1 MKKERKNERLLE
13 SIEYIDAD
21 IVDAVMAKIEP
32 KRVQQ
37 SNQFARK
44 NRWLKTAVAL
54 AACAVLLALAIPMA
68 IGLIGDGE
76 ITSTSIVE
84 HTAATPAADNT
95 TAEVE
100 AAPVYDGS
108 RGLLYEVNEDGVSAA
123 FIGYG
128 TCTDET
134 VYIAS
139 TYNGLPVTEMRNKQ
153 YSEATHIPAAPVFG
167 SEYLK
172 HLVISDTVKFVSIE
186 CIRRCPNIESIHYGA
201 SMDNIMYLPFDGMD
215 GQNFSTVSVSPENPY
230 YSDKG
235 NCIVDLRTKT
245 LVVGTPTSVIPDDGS
260 VKIIGMKAFT
270 SAKRNLTSLVIPE
283 GVKVIE
289 HGAFM
294 VCDQLETLILPD
306 SLEFIEMNAFDAC
319 TKLKKL
325 EFGTNLKAVDQLLFH
340 WKYVPEIHYKGTVE
354 QWESVIKTSSA
365 NVRNNFEVIC
375 TDGVSYSDAGL
386 KGWYNWYQLP
396 EYADVWNQ
404 RYPDRIPPDYNTE
417 YTGTVKE

>member
-1 MKKERKNERLLE
+1 MRTNDERKIFEASGYLDDGVVSDVLKKYGE
-13 SIEYIDAD
+13 KS
-21 IVDAVMAKIEP
+21 KITRP
-32 KRVQQ
+32 VKA
-37 SNQFARK
+37 NK
-44 NRWLKTAVAL
+44 WLKTAVAL
-54 AACAVLLALAIPMA
+54 AACLALLALAIPMA

-76 ITSTSIVE
+76 ITSTAVIE
-84 HTAATPAADNT
+84 HTAAIPAADNT
-95 TAEVE
+95 TEEVE
-100 AAPVYDGS
+100 TAPVYDGS
-108 RGLLYEVNEDGVSAA
+108 IGLLYEVNEDGVSAA

-186 CIRRCPNIESIHYGA
+186 CIRCCPNIESIHYGA
-201 SMDNIMYLPFDGMD
+201 SMDNIMYLPFEGMD

-245 LVVGTPTSVIPDDGS
+245 LVVGTPTTVIPDDGS
-260 VKIIGMKAFT
+260 VKIIGIKAFT

-294 VCDQLETLILPD
+294 ACDQLETLILPD
-306 SLEFIEMNAFDAC
+306 SLEFIERSAFDTC

-325 EFGTNLKAVDQLLFH
+325 EFGTNLKAVNQMIIRG
-340 WKYVPEIHYKGTVE
+340 KTVPEIYYTGTAE
-354 QWESVIKTSSA
+354 QWESVIKTSDGTVIGS
-365 NVRNNFEVIC
+365 FDVIC
-375 TDGVSYSDAGL
+375 TDGISSLSAGL
-386 KGWYNWYQLP
+386 QGWYNWIELP

-404 RYPDRIPPDYNTE
+404 RYPDRIPLDYNTE

>member
-1 MKKERKNERLLE
+1 MRTNDERKIFEASGYLDDGVVSDVLKKYDE
-13 SIEYIDAD
+13 KS
-21 IVDAVMAKIEP
+21 KITRP
-32 KRVQQ
+32 QKA
-37 SNQFARK
+37 NK
-44 NRWLKTAVAL
+44 WLKTAVAL

-76 ITSTSIVE
+76 ITSTSIIE
-84 HTAATPAADNT
+84 HTAAIPAADNT
-95 TAEVE
+95 TEKVE
-100 AAPVYDGS
+100 TAPVYDGS

-139 TYNGLPVTEMRNKQ
+139 TYNGLPVTEMRNKE

-201 SMDNIMYLPFDGMD
+201 SMNNIMYFPFDGMD

-245 LVVGTPTSVIPDDGS
+245 LVVGTPTTVIPDDGS
-260 VKIIGMKAFT
+260 VKIIGMMAFGW
-270 SAKRNLTSLVIPE
+270 AKRNLTSLVIPE

-294 VCDQLETLILPD
+294 ACDQLETLILPD

-340 WKYVPEIHYKGTVE
+340 GKYVPEIHYKGTVE

-375 TDGVSYSDAGL
+375 TDGISSLSAGL
-386 KGWYNWYQLP
+386 QGWYNWYQLP

>member
-1 MKKERKNERLLE
+1 MRTNDERKIFEASGYLDDGVVSDVLKKYGE
-13 SIEYIDAD
+13 KS
-21 IVDAVMAKIEP
+21 KITRP
-32 KRVQQ
+32 QKA
-37 SNQFARK
+37 NK
-44 NRWLKTAVAL
+44 WLKTAVAL
-54 AACAVLLALAIPMA
+54 AACAALLALAIPMA

-76 ITSTSIVE
+76 ITSTSIIE
-84 HTAATPAADNT
+84 HTAAIPAADNT

-100 AAPVYDGS
+100 TAPVYDGS

-128 TCTDET
+128 SCTDET

-167 SEYLK
+167 SKYLK

-201 SMDNIMYLPFDGMD
+201 SMDNIMYLPFDGMN

-245 LVVGTPTSVIPDDGS
+245 LVVGTPTTVIPDDGS

-289 HGAFM
+289 HSAFM
-294 VCDQLETLILPD
+294 ACDQLETLILPD
-306 SLEFIEMNAFDAC
+306 SLGFIERSAFDDC

-325 EFGTNLKAVDQLLFH
+325 EFGTNLKAVNQMIIH
-340 WKYVPEIHYKGTVE
+340 GKTVPEIYYTGTVE
-354 QWESVIKTSSA
+354 QWESVIKTSDGTVIGS
-365 NVRNNFEVIC
+365 FDVIC
-375 TDGVSYSDAGL
+375 TDGISSLSAGL
-386 KGWYNWYQLP
+386 QGWYNWIELP

>member
-1 MKKERKNERLLE
+1 MRTNDERKIFEASGYLDDGVVSDVLKKYGE
-13 SIEYIDAD
+13 KS
-21 IVDAVMAKIEP
+21 KITRP
-32 KRVQQ
+32 VKA
-37 SNQFARK
+37 NK
-44 NRWLKTAVAL
+44 WLKTAVAL
-54 AACAVLLALAIPMA
+54 AACVALVAFALPTA
-68 IGLIGDGE
+68 IGLFGDGE

-84 HTAATPAADNT
+84 HTISFPAADGPT
-95 TAEVE
+95 EEVKT
-100 AAPVYDGS
+100 APVYDGS

-128 TCTDET
+128 SCTDET

-139 TYNGLPVTEMRNKQ
+139 TYNGLPVTEMRNEV
-153 YSEATHIPAAPVFG
+153 YEDSSSILNGNNYG
-167 SEYLK
+167 SQYLK
-172 HLVISDTVKFVSIE
+172 HLVISDTVKHMNVS
-186 CIRRCPNIESIHYGA
+186 CVRTCPNIESIHYGA
-201 SMDNIMYLPFDGMD
+201 SIDNIQCFSFNGMD

-245 LVVGTPTSVIPDDGS
+245 LVVGTPTTVIPDDGS
-260 VKIIGMKAFT
+260 VKIIGMMAFGW
-270 SAKRNLTSLVIPE
+270 AKRNLTSLVIPE

-294 VCDQLETLILPD
+294 ACDQLETLILPD

-340 WKYVPEIHYKGTVE
+340 GKYVPEIHYKGTVE

>member
-1 MKKERKNERLLE
+1 MRTNDERKIFEASGYLDDGVVSDVLKKFGE
-13 SIEYIDAD
+13 KS
-21 IVDAVMAKIEP
+21 KITHP
-32 KRVQQ
+32 KK
-37 SNQFARK
+37 SNQ
-44 NRWLKTAVAL
+44 WLKTAVAL
-54 AACAVLLALAIPMA
+54 AACAALLALAIPMA

-76 ITSTSIVE
+76 ITSTSVIE
-84 HTAATPAADNT
+84 HTAAIPAADNT
-95 TAEVE
+95 TEKVE
-100 AAPVYDGS
+100 TAPVYDGS

-128 TCTDET
+128 SCTDET

-139 TYNGLPVTEMRNKQ
+139 SYNGLPVTEMRNKA

-201 SMDNIMYLPFDGMD
+201 SMDNIMYLPFNGMD

-245 LVVGTPTSVIPDDGS
+245 LVVGTPTTVIPDDGS

-340 WKYVPEIHYKGTVE
+340 RKYVPEIHYKGTVE

>member
-1 MKKERKNERLLE
+1 MRRNDERKIFEASGYLDDGVVSDVLKKYGE
-13 SIEYIDAD
+13 KS
-21 IVDAVMAKIEP
+21 KITRP
-32 KRVQQ
+32 VKA
-37 SNQFARK
+37 NK
-44 NRWLKTAVAL
+44 WLKTAVAL
-54 AACAVLLALAIPMA
+54 AACVALVAFALPTA
-68 IGLIGDGE
+68 IGLFGDGE

-84 HTAATPAADNT
+84 HTISFPAADGPT
-95 TAEVE
+95 EEVE
-100 AAPVYDGS
+100 TAPVYDGS

-128 TCTDET
+128 SCTDET

-139 TYNGLPVTEMRNKQ
+139 TYNGLPVTEMRNEV
-153 YSEATHIPAAPVFG
+153 YEDSSSILNGNNYG
-167 SEYLK
+167 SQYLK
-172 HLVISDTVKFVSIE
+172 HLVISDTVKHMNVSCVIT
-186 CIRRCPNIESIHYGA
+186 CPNIESIHYGA
-201 SMDNIMYLPFDGMD
+201 SIDNIQCFSFNGMD

-245 LVVGTPTSVIPDDGS
+245 LVVGTPTTVIPDDGS
-260 VKIIGMKAFT
+260 VKIIGMMAFGW
-270 SAKRNLTSLVIPE
+270 AKRNLTSLVIPE

-294 VCDQLETLILPD
+294 ACDQLETLILPD

-325 EFGTNLKAVDQLLFH
+325 EFGTNLKAVNQMIIRG
-340 WKYVPEIHYKGTVE
+340 KTVPEIYYTGTVE
-354 QWESVIKTSSA
+354 QWESVIKTSDGTVIGS
-365 NVRNNFEVIC
+365 FDVIC
-375 TDGVSYSDAGL
+375 TDGISSLSAGL
-386 KGWYNWYQLP
+386 QGWYNWIMLP